1 MGFTTEEAREII
13 EDVFDFDHVG
23 EAMSAVRCDLESKQA
38 RERLVEELTKC
49 AVEESGDGSAESLE
63 TFRSVAL
70 SRVEQFVKGAKYSQS
85 GCSKLS

>member
-1 MGFTTEEAREII
+1 MGITMEEAREII

-23 EAMSAVRCDLESKQA
+23 DAMSAVRCDLESGKAQEHLASELA
-38 RERLVEELTKC
+38 RC
-49 AVEESGDGSAESLE
+49 AVEESGDGSPESLE
-63 TFRSVAL
+63 VFRAAAQ